1 MSFVINKYHQ
11 LQHSRPNGM
20 SSMHMYA
27 VTSLLLA
34 KQTTGGNL
42 VYIQSIVQ

>member
-1 MSFVINKYHQ
+1 
-11 LQHSRPNGM
+11 M
-20 SSMHMYA
+20 SSVIINDVIIAMGTSRMYA

-42 VYIQSIVQ
+42 VSRAL